1 MDQISMLLTISGDQK
16 AAGKALLLRE
26 GAQLGTAEHA
36 VIHGLHV
43 AGDQPGLRRC
53 PLHRQHVL
61 GPHDDRVESV
71 DTRGARVQDDHLG
84 PMRGNG
90 LLDIAV
96 PDGVARHVQCFVNS
110 KDREVIS
117 LPVFPLNASFR
128 QACLSQPLREAVHDL
143 WAESH
148 RLKDVD
154 DPDAGIAL
162 H

>member
-1 MDQISMLLTISGDQK
+1 MWLAIN
-16 AAGKALLLRE
+16 RR
-26 GAQLGTAEHA
+26 
-36 VIHGLHV
+36 
-43 AGDQPGLRRC
+43 LRRC

-61 GPHDDRVESV
+61 GPHDDRVKSV

-128 QACLSQPLREAVHDL
+128 QACLSHPSAKR
-143 WAESH
+143 SMTSG
-148 RLKDVD
+148 LK
-154 DPDAGIAL
+154 AIA
-162 H
+162 